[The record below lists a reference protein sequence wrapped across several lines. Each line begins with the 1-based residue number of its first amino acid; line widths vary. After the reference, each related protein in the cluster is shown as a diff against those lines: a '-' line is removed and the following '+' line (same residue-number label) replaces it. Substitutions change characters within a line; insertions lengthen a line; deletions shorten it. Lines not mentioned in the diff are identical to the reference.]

1 LYLAQTVYFM
11 SEENYNA
18 QKVEYNRTIQ
28 ATVAASMG
36 GVTSDRVTDIVVGA
50 ATSIS
55 PRRTG
60 VRGGGGVASHAGP
73 TVDQCSLKYTV
84 RVTDPVLTFDVLRDQ
99 LASAAATG
107 QMDNDLRHYATVYG
121 AANLNNGTFAEPQVS
136 NAAVMRGASSQLT
149 GAQIAGLVVGIV
161 LCIALLI
168 TLVVFVLHVK
178 KGPQPR
184 QEPQV

>member
-1 LYLAQTVYFM
+1 M
-11 SEENYNA
+11 SEDNYNA

-28 ATVAASMG
+28 ATVAASMD
-36 GVTSDRVTDIVVGA
+36 GVTPDRVTDIVVGP
-50 ATSIS
+50 TIS
-55 PRRTG
+55 SRSTG
-60 VRGGGGVASHAGP
+60 VRGRGGVSSHSGTA
-73 TVDQCSLKYTV
+73 VDQCSLKYTV

-136 NAAVMRGASSQLT
+136 NTAVMRAGSGQLT

-184 QEPQV
+184 EEPQV